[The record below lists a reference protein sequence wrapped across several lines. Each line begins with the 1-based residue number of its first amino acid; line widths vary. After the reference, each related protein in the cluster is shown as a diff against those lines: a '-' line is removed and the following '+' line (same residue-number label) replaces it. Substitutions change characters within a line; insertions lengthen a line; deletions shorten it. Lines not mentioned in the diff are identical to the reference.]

1 VNVLRRHWPLLLALV
16 CASAMGLLFLG
27 SAAEGTQRAAKQCLW
42 LAAGLGAMA
51 AVAFVDYHLLLRR
64 AWEAYGFVLLL
75 LVLILFTRPV
85 SGARS
90 WFKLGFFSVQ
100 PSEFMKPALILL
112 LARVLSTPG
121 RRGRLQELILPLALP
136 LAPVALILRQP
147 DLGTAGLF
155 IPLAL
160 VMLYVAGTELE
171 HLGMVL
177 GGMGVGAGMMWW
189 LVMKE
194 YQRRRILA
202 WLYPEQYGL
211 RDAWQ
216 LRQSLTAIGS
226 GGFWGKGLHEGAL
239 NKLGLI
245 PVKET
250 DLIYSVVCEEWG
262 FWGGMMLLGFLAA
275 ATILCIS
282 VAAKTREPAGR
293 LVALGAGALLGSQAL
308 LNLCVA
314 VGLLPTTGV
323 TLPFVSYGGS
333 SMLSCYICVGLALGV
348 SEHERRI
355 FT

>member
-1 VNVLRRHWPLLLALV
+1 MNVLRRHWPLLLVVL
-16 CASAMGLLFLG
+16 CSSLMGLLFLG
-27 SAAEGTQRAAKQCLW
+27 SAGEGSERVAKQCLW

-51 AVAFVDYHLLLRR
+51 AVTFVDYHHLLRGAR
-64 AWEAYGFVLLL
+64 EIYAFVLFL
-75 LVLILFTRPV
+75 LVLILFARPV

-90 WFKLGFFSVQ
+90 WFRLGFFSVQ

-112 LARVLSTPG
+112 LARILSSPG
-121 RRGRLQELILPLALP
+121 RRGRPEDLIMPLVLT

-155 IPLAL
+155 LPLML
-160 VMLYVAGTELE
+160 VMLYVAGTELK
-171 HLGMVL
+171 HLGMVA
-177 GGMGVGAGMMWW
+177 GGMGAAAGMMWW
-189 LVMKE
+189 LVMKD

-202 WLYPEQYGL
+202 WLHPEEYSL

-216 LRQSLTAIGS
+216 MRQSLTAIGS
-226 GGFWGKGLHEGAL
+226 GGFWGKGLHQGAL

-262 FWGGMMLLGFLAA
+262 FWGGMMLLCFLAA
-275 ATILCIS
+275 ATLFCIS
-282 VAAKTREPAGR
+282 IAAKARETPAR
-293 LVALGAGALLGSQAL
+293 LIASGAAALLGSQAL
-308 LNLCVA
+308 LNLYVA

-333 SMLSCYICVGLALGV
+333 SMLSCYICVGLALSV
-348 SEHERRI
+348 SEHERRM
-355 FT
+355 FP